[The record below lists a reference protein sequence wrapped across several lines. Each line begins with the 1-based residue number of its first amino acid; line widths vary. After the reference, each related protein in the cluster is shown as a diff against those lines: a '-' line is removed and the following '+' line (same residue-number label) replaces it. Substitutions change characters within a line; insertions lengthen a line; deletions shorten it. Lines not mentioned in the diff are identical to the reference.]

1 MCACLVVR
9 IVDCGDFFF
18 FFFPPLELGFV
29 FSGGAE

>member
-18 FFFPPLELGFV
+18 FFPPLELGFV